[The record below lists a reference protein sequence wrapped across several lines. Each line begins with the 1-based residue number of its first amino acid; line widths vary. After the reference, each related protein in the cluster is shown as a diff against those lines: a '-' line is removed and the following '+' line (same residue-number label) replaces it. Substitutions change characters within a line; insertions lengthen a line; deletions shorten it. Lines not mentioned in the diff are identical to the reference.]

1 MKFLSLFTLTALS
14 CSTALAKSH
23 FVLNDRDFTLP
34 DRHLLRALARRQHS
48 NGTSISELRAL
59 SLDASHQFLNTR
71 QTTGRCGA
79 NYGRCGDNLCCSDYG
94 YCGDSVDHCYPG
106 FDCQPA
112 YGVCG
117 WPRPVAT
124 TSTTSTSTRP
134 TSTSTSTT
142 STRPTTT
149 STTTTTS
156 TRSTS
161 STSSYIPLPTG
172 IITTNGQC
180 GNSTICPGIADAGW
194 GPCCSQFFWC
204 GSGPEYCGAGCQSA
218 FGLCDDSPP
227 PPGTT
232 STTTSSSTSTT
243 SSTTS
248 SIRITTTS
256 TTSTTSTRTSTT
268 TSARPT
274 FTLPPGQ
281 VSSRDGRCGNGQN
294 CLGSTYGRCC
304 SQFGWCGEGDQ
315 FCPYI
320 VGCQTEFGYCD
331 PQ

>member
-1 MKFLSLFTLTALS
+1 
-14 CSTALAKSH
+14 
-23 FVLNDRDFTLP
+23 
-34 DRHLLRALARRQHS
+34 
-48 NGTSISELRAL
+48 
-59 SLDASHQFLNTR
+59 LNTR
-71 QTTGRCGA
+71 QTTTGRCGA
-79 NYGRCGDNLCCSDYG
+79 NYGRCPDNLCCSDYS

-124 TSTTSTSTRP
+124 TTSTTIRPTSSTSTTSSTRSSSTTSTTSTTSSSTRSS
-134 TSTSTSTT
+134 TSTSTS
-142 STRPTTT
+142 SSVPIPTD
-149 STTTTTS
+149 
-156 TRSTS
+156 
-161 STSSYIPLPTG
+161 PTG

-218 FGLCDDSPP
+218 FGLCDVDSG
-227 PPGTT
+227 PPGTTTTPPTSTSTSSTT
-232 STTTSSSTSTT
+232 STTTTS
-243 SSTTS
+243 
-248 SIRITTTS
+248 RITTTS
-256 TTSTTSTRTSTT
+256 TTSTSRTTSTSTRTGTT
-268 TSARPT
+268 TSTSAGPT
-274 FTLPPGQ
+274 ITLPPGQ

-331 PQ
+331 PPTF